1 MSRSIIFKNFRDILD
16 KDKISLKQQLF
27 LEKYVEKYY
36 KIDNV
41 IDRLLIYH
49 GIGTGKTRTSIIIAE
64 KIMKLNSKMKAII
77 ILPARL
83 KTNYIDELIP
93 IICAK
98 YPRELKKYNDPKIST
113 SDKKKLLD
121 FFDSIISKKY
131 SIYSYEYIINLF
143 KKSSNIKKTLE
154 ELTKN
159 KILIIDEFHNLIS
172 NGIKETSIND
182 INIRNKLPAN
192 PNLIRALIMRYI
204 SRFADKS
211 CKMFFL
217 TATPV
222 FDNYLQFIELVKL
235 LNVKPIDDKNLKS
248 FKQIIPYIKGKI
260 SYYSLDDRTDFPE
273 VGYMPEKIPLS
284 KEQDRKMF
292 KYQNEN
298 SSQDNETFLLKQRQV
313 AISVYGFDKVDL
325 VLKDLKEYA
334 PKLRTLFSY
343 ITNKAVG
350 KHLVYSN
357 FITYCLHIIK
367 KYLDNNGWINYSNPN
382 KSSDYKS
389 YKTYVLWDATLS
401 DYDKQNIKSILNS
414 KENMDGKIIKVILG
428 SPSIKEGISFKHIQ
442 HFHQIDPVWNI
453 SAKQQIEGRC
463 IRYKSHDDIPLK
475 HKYLKRKVI
484 IHNYI
489 SVPTKDGKIIK
500 TCDQL
505 IYDDIMPKK
514 EVIINK
520 ILEIL
525 QKIAIDYYL
534 YRKLSTSP
542 KSSVISISSSNII
555 KPKVFKNIKKGNTCP
570 VARRPVDDICKKEGY
585 VIKINKHND
594 KCCYKDNKKDKKKI
608 KKISSLLSI
617 ISSSKKKEDNYY
629 LSDRIM
635 TYKTFSHLF
644 KSFSIDKC
652 QTNRIDNIKLIE
664 NRLKNWV
671 VFKAHI
677 NEQIPVIITLTI
689 KKDIL
694 LMETLKELTECVI
707 KNYSPHYQLYYN
719 DIICDEDNANKY
731 LRLLGNSNYNDGSL
745 SLPLSLSLDKKYN
758 ITFFENFKYNGNLS
772 TFIKINKL
780 TSDNKLFSNAITQCL
795 LSIMFYYS
803 YLSYFKDE
811 IISLEG
817 ISALDFICQKT
828 EKGGY
833 FKYNLYGKDYYVE
846 NLGFIFVLSFTNK
859 QSKNSIL
866 DLHNKFD
873 VIKSFIKSLNI
884 FLYNIKQLVGNTKP
898 TIIDKLISNLEKCN
912 NTNKQLPDK
921 LLAKTINTISSYVI
935 IENLLVAYKWLI
947 KDIDKKYVI
956 NPNNSFTISETYK

>member
-1 MSRSIIFKNFRDILD
+1 MSRTNNFTSFRDILD

-36 KIDNV
+36 KVDDI

-64 KIMKLNSKMKAII
+64 KIMKINSKMKAII

-98 YPRELKKYNDPKIST
+98 YTKELKRYNDHKIST
-113 SDKKKLLD
+113 SDKKKLLN

-131 SIYSYEYIINLF
+131 SIYSYEHIINLF

-159 KILIIDEFHNLIS
+159 KIMIIDEFHNLIS
-172 NGIKETSIND
+172 NGIKENTINE
-182 INIRNKLPAN
+182 INLRNKLPLK
-192 PNLIRALIMRYI
+192 PTLIRALIMRYI

-235 LNVKPIDDKNLKS
+235 LNIKPIDDKNLKS
-248 FKQIIPYIKGKI
+248 FKNIIPYIKGKI
-260 SYYSLDDRTDFPE
+260 SYYSLDDKKDFPVVE
-273 VGYMPEKIPLS
+273 YMPEKIPLS

-292 KYQNEN
+292 KYQNDN
-298 SSQDNETFLLKQRQV
+298 TSQDNETFLLKQRQV
-313 AISVYGFDKVDL
+313 AISVYGFDKIDL
-325 VLKDLKEYA
+325 VLSDLKEYA
-334 PKLRTLFSY
+334 PKLKRLFNY
-343 ITNKAVG
+343 LANKADG

-367 KYLDNNGWINYSNPN
+367 KYLDNNGWINYADPN

-414 KENMDGKIIKVILG
+414 KKNMDGKIIKVVLG

-489 SVPTKDGKIIK
+489 SVPNKDSKIKK
-500 TCDQL
+500 TCDQM

-520 ILEIL
+520 ILKIL

-534 YRKLSTSP
+534 YKKLSTSP
-542 KSSVISISSSNII
+542 KSSEISISSSNII
-555 KPKVFKNIKKGNTCP
+555 KPKGININGLRNRCP
-570 VARRPVDDICKKEGY
+570 VARRPIDGKCAKDGY
-585 VIKINKHND
+585 IIKINKHNNE
-594 KCCYKDNKKDKKKI
+594 CCYKELKKKVKQI
-608 KKISSLLSI
+608 TTLSSI
-617 ISSSKKKEDNYY
+617 ISSKKENYLTMRMNYY
-629 LSDRIM
+629 RSFMKDFSK
-635 TYKTFSHLF
+635 YKINQCKTS
-644 KSFSIDKC
+644 
-652 QTNRIDNIKLIE
+652 NINNLKVIE
-664 NRLKNWV
+664 NRLQKWV
-671 VFKAHI
+671 VFKANI
-677 NEQIPVIITLTI
+677 NKLPITITLTI
-689 KKDIL
+689 KKDTF
-694 LMETLKELTECVI
+694 LMETLKELSECVI
-707 KNYSPHYQLYYN
+707 KNYSPHFQLYYS
-719 DIICDEDNANKY
+719 DIICDEDTTNKY
-731 LRLLGNSNYNDGSL
+731 LRLLGNGDGDRSL
-745 SLPLSLSLDKKYN
+745 NKEYYIS
-758 ITFFENFKYNGNLS
+758 FFENVFYNGNYYD
-772 TFIKINKL
+772 FIIKNNL
-780 TSDNKLFSNAITQCL
+780 NDKLFVNAITQCI
-795 LSIMFYYS
+795 LSIIFYYS
-803 YLSYFKDE
+803 YLSYFKDK

-817 ISALDFICQKT
+817 ITGRDFICHKI
-828 EKGGY
+828 EAGGY
-833 FKYNLYGKDYYVE
+833 FKYNLYGKDYYLE
-846 NLGFIFVLSFTNK
+846 NLGFVFVLSFTNK
-859 QSKNSIL
+859 TSKDYIL

-873 VIKSFIKSLNI
+873 IISSFIKSINN
-884 FLYNIKQLVGNTKP
+884 FLYYTNELLQNSKDNFIQ
-898 TIIDKLISNLEKCN
+898 KLIANLEKCN
-912 NTNKQLPDK
+912 NTNKQLPDR
-921 LLAKTINTISSYVI
+921 LHAKTINSISSYLI
-935 IENLLVAYKWLI
+935 IEKNLVVYKCLV
-947 KDIDKKYVI
+947 KDIGNSNVI
-956 NPNNSFTISETYK
+956 NPNNPFIISETYK